1 MNLVEK
7 EASNHETGE
16 DELFPVHGEAER
28 VGRAKPGDKIL
39 LSDVAVLLPVH

>member
-28 VGRAKPGDKIL
+28 GGRAKPGDKIL